1 MSLSFLAPNFLWLL
15 LGIPLVILLHFVR
28 ARKRRQDVSAIFLW
42 RRARELA
49 NAQQRFAPSWLLLLQ
64 IVFVA
69 LASLA
74 LSQPN
79 LSFRGP
85 PDRVFVIDASASM
98 AARDSDGVRI
108 DKVKRQ
114 VETMLN
120 QGGRV
125 AMIRAGLDATII
137 QSLTSDRG
145 DLRRALGSL
154 VPSDRGADLERALE
168 LALALNPEGEVHLF
182 TDQPPL
188 PGRIVTYHLVAG
200 DGQNLGIS
208 TFDIG
213 IQQAYVAVVSNSPRP
228 QQVTLEIL
236 HQGRPVAQTV
246 LLVPAGGQANAT
258 FPLQSGSGIYEARLQ
273 APDWDALELDNS
285 AFAGSQDLR
294 VVVDNLSVPLARALD
309 AIPRLSWRVTSLAAG
324 VTGADVRILTGAD
337 PGTLGPGS
345 YLLFAAPSEEAEFFT
360 VRDWDQSDPLLRF
373 VDLRET
379 VVGLD
384 PSWQGSEDDDW
395 EVLARTADLTPVL
408 RRLDTSELHVVQ
420 AAFHPSQTDMVFRPA
435 FPALITN
442 ILREFR
448 GEDRLPLGSP
458 LPAGSTR
465 QGEEVERATVP
476 GIYTVG
482 NRGYSAS
489 LLSAV
494 ESRLPIAVEGGERA
508 PENESVREA
517 QRYQR
522 SVALWLIV
530 AALAALIAEW
540 LLWSR
545 ARGGWVSRQ

>member
-1 MSLSFLAPNFLWLL
+1 LL
-15 LGIPLVILLHFVR
+15 FGIPLVILLHFVR
-28 ARKRRQDVSAIFLW
+28 ARKRRQDVSALFLW
-42 RRARELA
+42 KRARELA
-49 NAQQRFAPSWLLLLQ
+49 NAQRRFAPSWLLLLQ
-64 IVFVA
+64 IAFVA

-85 PDRVFVIDASASM
+85 PDRVLVIDASASM

-108 DKVKRQ
+108 DKAIRQ
-114 VETMLN
+114 AEAMLN

-125 AMIRAGLDATII
+125 ALIRAGLDATII

-145 DLRRALGSL
+145 DLRRALGAL
-154 VPSDRGADLERALE
+154 RAADRSAELERALE
-168 LALALNPEGEVHLF
+168 LALAINPEGEVHLF
-182 TDQPPL
+182 TDQPPP
-188 PGRIVTYHLVAG
+188 PGRIASYHPVAG
-200 DGQNLGIS
+200 DGENIGIS

-228 QQVTLEIL
+228 HQITLEIL
-236 HQGRPVAQTV
+236 LEGRPVAQTT
-246 LLVPAGGQANAT
+246 LLVPASGQANAT
-258 FPLQSGSGIYEARLQ
+258 FPLQGGSGVYQARLQ
-273 APDWDALELDNS
+273 APSWDALELDDS

-294 VVVDNLSVPLARALD
+294 VLVDSLSAPLTRALD
-309 AIPRLSWRVTSLAAG
+309 AIPRLSWRVTSLAAQAA
-324 VTGADVRILTGAD
+324 GADVRILTGAD
-337 PGTLGPGS
+337 PETLAPGR
-345 YLLFAAPSEEAEFFT
+345 YLLFAAPSEEAQFFT

-384 PSWQGSEDDDW
+384 PSWQVSEGEDW

-408 RRLDTSELHVVQ
+408 RRLDTPELHVVQ

-435 FPALITN
+435 FPALVTN
-442 ILREFR
+442 ILRGFR

-458 LPAGSTR
+458 LPSGSTR

-476 GIYTVG
+476 GVYTVDG
-482 NRGYSAS
+482 RGYSSS

-494 ESRLPIAVEGGERA
+494 ESRLPVAAEGAESA
-508 PENESVREA
+508 PENESVREVLE
-517 QRYQR
+517 RYQR
-522 SVALWLIV
+522 SVALWLV
-530 AALAALIAEW
+530 LAALLALVAEW